1 MSIAGNI
8 AAARRWFRLCGCQPT
23 ETADAT
29 IVATPADP
37 NVWDANFALPKP
49 GADPAALIAAL
60 DAAMPHS
67 RWRIVYTDALT
78 EPATVAALAL
88 GGVTQGP
95 PIIEMH
101 TTGNIAPPHPPPPI
115 TLQIVETSDDW
126 AAMAPLVRID
136 HSEGKRTG
144 QISEAVSDGLLAAMR
159 DRVPAGSYAL
169 IRLDG
174 APVGYGLMLACPGR
188 LGLLENLFTLPEA
201 RGRGVMSAFITAAA
215 SRLRA
220 QGCDG
225 IFLDALSEESAK
237 QLYARLGFQPV
248 ALTHRWSRCIGD

>member
-1 MSIAGNI
+1 MSLAGDI
-8 AAARRWFRLCGCQPT
+8 AAARRWFRLCGYGPI
-23 ETADAT
+23 ETPDAT

-37 NVWDANFALPKP
+37 DVWDANFALDKP

-67 RWRIVYTDALT
+67 RWRIVYADVLTDPGTL
-78 EPATVAALAL
+78 AALAL
-88 GGVTQGP
+88 AGFTPGP

-101 TTGNIAPPHPPPPI
+101 AAGDIRPPHPPPPI
-115 TLQIVETSDDW
+115 TLHTVETDDDW
-126 AAMAPLVRID
+126 AAMTTLVQID

-144 QISEAVSDGLLAAMR
+144 LISEAVSDGLIAAMR

-201 RGRGVMSAFITAAA
+201 RGRGVMSAFIVEAAA
-215 SRLRA
+215 RLRA

-237 QLYARLGFQPV
+237 HLYARLGFQPV